1 MYNSEPQF
9 ENDLITFLFDYGWN
23 NKVIKYPT
31 EEELIRNWAKILY
44 DNNRGIDKLGDYPLT
59 DGEMR
64 QIISK
69 INELHTPCALNEF
82 INGKTVTIVRENT
95 DDTLHF
101 GKPVA
106 LSIYDRNQIASG
118 KSVYQIAEQ
127 PKFPTAHPLASDRR
141 GDLMLLINGM
151 PVIHVELKKSKIP
164 VSQAVNQIKKYYHEG
179 IFSQGIFSLVQVFVA
194 MNPEE
199 TLYFANPG
207 SDDNFNTRYMFHW
220 ADFNNN
226 PQNDWKYI
234 ATHLLSIPMAHQLIG
249 FYTVA
254 DKLEGN
260 LKVMR
265 SYQYYAANAISDR
278 VAGCHWNDRD
288 IMGGYIWHTTG
299 SGKTMTSFKSAQL
312 IADSGKAD
320 KVVFL
325 MDRIELGTQTALEYR
340 GFKNESEDVQETEN
354 TVELIGRLKSPE
366 PTNTLIVTSIQK
378 MSRILP
384 DTTNQ
389 HDLNI
394 INSKRIVIIVDE
406 CHRDTFG
413 EMLSNIRL
421 TFRRA
426 IFFGFSGTP
435 IQDEN
440 SRLGMTTKEVFGNE
454 LHRYSIADGIRD
466 ENVLGFDP
474 QPVCVYDPA
483 KLRQRVA
490 LAQSGATSEEE
501 ALNNPDKAE
510 IYLRFMNEVPMAGEL
525 VGEDKTYVKGIE
537 DYIPK
542 SMFDTF
548 RYKKAVVDDIIKT
561 LRVRTCNYKYH
572 AIFATSSIRDA
583 LDYYTLLRTYAPHIK
598 SACLVDPTIDNN
610 GGGEIKEEALLKVL
624 TNYNEQYNTKFKMPT
639 FDLYK
644 KDVALRLAHK
654 DVYKGVENV
663 PDLKLDLLIVVNQML
678 TGYDSH
684 WVNTLYLDKVLRNE
698 HLVQAFSRTNR
709 LKDSDK
715 THGTIRYYR
724 YPYTMQRL
732 TEEAIAIYSGDRPL
746 GVCTIS
752 LAQHIENINAEY
764 STIQFLFESAG
775 ITDFSRLPDEGVV
788 CGQFAKAFRNLF
800 KNLNAATIQGFQWT
814 PIVHT
819 ESPTGRHLEVEVK
832 LDKIT
837 YDILLQRYK
846 ELARHDK
853 GQGDIEDVYF
863 DLDADITEINT
874 NKIDQ
879 DYMNS
884 RFQKYIRNIQNYAG
898 EEELAQSLDELHR
911 SFATL
916 SQEEQQYAERF
927 LHDVQNGIIQSV
939 DPSKSLS
946 DYISEYISKDRND
959 RVHRFSETFGLD
971 EDILNRVMLHYQE
984 GGDINEFGLFDMLR
998 ASINKEKA
1006 GAYFAPQG
1014 VTGWRVNTQT
1024 EKLLREFI
1032 EQGGFEI

>member
-9 ENDLITFLFDYGWN
+9 EHELISFLFDYGWSRQ
-23 NKVIKYPT
+23 VIKYPT
-31 EEELIRNWAKILY
+31 EEDLVKNWAKILY
-44 DNNRGIDKLGDYPLT
+44 DNNRGLDRLGDYPLT

-64 QIISK
+64 QIISQ
-69 INELHTPCALNEF
+69 INELRTPCALNEF

-106 LSIYDRNQIASG
+106 LSIYDRNQIAAG

-141 GDLMLLINGM
+141 GDIMLLINGM
-151 PVIHVELKKSKIP
+151 PVIHIELKSSKVP
-164 VSQAVNQIKKYYHEG
+164 VSEAVNQIKKYYKEG
-179 IFSQGIFSLVQVFVA
+179 VFSHGLFSLVQVFVA

-207 SDDNFNTRYMFHW
+207 EYEKFNQRYMFHW

-340 GFKNESEDVQETEN
+340 GFKTAAEDVQETEN
-354 TVELIGRLKSPE
+354 TAELVGRLRSSDLAD
-366 PTNTLIVTSIQK
+366 TLIVTSIQK
-378 MSRILP
+378 MSRILL

-389 HDLNI
+389 NDLNI
-394 INSKRIVIIVDE
+394 INSKRMVIIVDE

-413 EMLSNIRL
+413 EMLGNIRL

-440 SRLGMTTKEVFGNE
+440 SRMGLTTKEVFGNE

-474 QPVCVYDPA
+474 QPVSIFDPNE
-483 KLRQRVA
+483 LRQIVA
-490 LAQSGATSEEE
+490 LEQAHAISEDD
-501 ALNNPDKAE
+501 AMSDPSRAE
-510 IYLRFMNEVPMAGEL
+510 IYLRFMNEVPMAGKY
-525 VGEDKTYVKGIE
+525 VGKDKTYVKGIE
-537 DYIPK
+537 DYFPSDFYDRFK
-542 SMFDTF
+542 
-548 RYKKAVVDDIIKT
+548 YKKAVVEDIIKT
-561 LRVRTCNYKYH
+561 LRIRTCNYKYH
-572 AIFATSSIRDA
+572 AIFATSSIPDA
-583 LDYYTLLRTYAPHIK
+583 LDYYTLLRTYAPNIK
-598 SACLVDPTIDNN
+598 STCLVDASIDNT

-624 TNYNEQYNTKFKMPT
+624 TNYNERYNTHFKMPT

-654 DVYKGVENV
+654 DVYKGIENT
-663 PDLKLDLLIVVNQML
+663 PDQKLDLLIVVNQML

-698 HLVQAFSRTNR
+698 NLVQAFSRTNR
-709 LKDSDK
+709 LKDADK

-732 TEEAIAIYSGDRPL
+732 TDEAITIYSGDRAL
-746 GVCTIS
+746 GVCVIS
-752 LAQHIENINAEY
+752 LAQRIENINAEY
-764 STIQFLFESAG
+764 SNIQFLFESAG
-775 ITDFSRLPDEGVV
+775 IFDLSRLPEDNTI
-788 CGQFAKAFRNLF
+788 CGQFAKSFRKIF
-800 KNLNAATIQGFQWT
+800 KNVNAATIQGYQWT
-814 PIVHT
+814 RVVHT
-819 ESPTGRHLEVEVK
+819 TSPAGNPLEVEMK
-832 LDKIT
+832 LDKFT

-846 ELARHDK
+846 ELARRGK
-853 GQGDIEDVYF
+853 GHGEDESYW

-874 NKIDQ
+874 DKIDQ

-884 RFQKYIRNIQNYAG
+884 RFQKYILNIQNYAG

-916 SQEEQQYAERF
+916 TQEEQQYAQRF
-927 LHDVQNGIIQSV
+927 LHDVQNGVIQAV

-946 DYISEYISKDRND
+946 DYISDYIAKDRND
-959 RVHRFSETFGLD
+959 RVHLFSETFGLN
-971 EDILNRVMLHYQE
+971 EDLLNRVMLHYQE
-984 GGDINEFGLFDMLR
+984 GGDMNEFGLFDALR
-998 ASINKEKA
+998 ASIKKDMAN
-1006 GAYFAPQG
+1006 AYFAAQG
-1014 VTGWRVNTQT
+1014 ITGWRVNTQT

-1032 EQGGFEI
+1032 EQGGFKI